1 VEGLRMKNEML
12 LAVTQLAAER
22 NLSHSV
28 VVSAI
33 KSALENAYKRD
44 ELAKGQDIKVDL
56 NPTTGET
63 VVRTIKRVVE
73 IVENINEEIALS
85 EAQKQFEEVKVGD
98 EITTGF
104 IEHNPGRIAAQTA
117 KQIVIQKLREA
128 ERELV
133 FKEFSDKRGELLNG
147 TIQRIDPK
155 HIVVSLGKG
164 EGILPITEQVT
175 GERYRV
181 GQQLKFLLV
190 RVENSI
196 RGPEIVLSRNDPGLL
211 RELFKTEV
219 PEIFNGVIEIKAM
232 SREAG
237 SRSKIAVFS
246 TQDRVDA
253 VGACVGLR
261 GLRIQN
267 VVNELLG
274 EKIDVVEWNED
285 DSEFIKKALSPAQV
299 QKVVLNQITASSL
312 VIVPED
318 QLSLAIGKDGQNV
331 RLAAKLTEWKLDIQ
345 HPGSISDDQDFVEL
359 RLQSSTLIKDLGFAS
374 RTEKLII
381 SEKINTL
388 RELSLKK
395 EELLNVKGFGPK
407 SLEEVNA
414 ILKSYLDSSESTA
427 LQDKK
432 DSKIEDDNVSSV
444 TEKEIVEE
452 VKEVEDEQSIEDI
465 DVEEEILELEILEK
479 TQERN
484 LETVEET
491 IEETVPADDI
501 WNIGKISKTKTSNN
515 SQTLRFAEDIEGI
528 RSSNESGKKGK
539 KERTK
544 AKNRKNSSNRS
555 R

>member
-1 VEGLRMKNEML
+1 MKNEML

-528 RSSNESGKKGK
+528 RSSKESGKKGK

>member
-1 VEGLRMKNEML
+1 MKNEML
-12 LAVTQLAAER
+12 LAVTLLAAER

-44 ELAKGQDIKVDL
+44 ELAKGQDVKVDL

-63 VVRTIKRVVE
+63 VVRTVRRVVE
-73 IVENINEEIALS
+73 VIENIDEEIALS
-85 EAQKQFEEVKVGD
+85 EAQKQFKEVKVGD

-133 FKEFSDKRGELLNG
+133 LKEFSDKTGQILNG
-147 TIQRIDPK
+147 TIQRVDPK
-155 HIVVSLGKG
+155 HVVISLGKG
-164 EGILPITEQVT
+164 EGIMPITEQIN

-181 GQQLKFLLV
+181 GQQLKFLV
-190 RVENSI
+190 QRVENSV
-196 RGPEIVLSRNDPGLL
+196 RGPEIILSRNDPGLL

-219 PEIFNGVIEIKAM
+219 PEIFNGVIEIKAL

-246 TQDRVDA
+246 NQEGVDA

-285 DSEFIKKALSPAQV
+285 DAEFIKKSLSPAEV
-299 QKVVLNQITASSL
+299 QKVVLNEITGSSL

-345 HPGSISDDQDFVEL
+345 HQGSISSDQDFVEL
-359 RLQSSTLIKDLGFAS
+359 KLENSTSVSDLGFAS
-374 RTEKLII
+374 RTEKLIVAEGI
-381 SEKINTL
+381 KTL
-388 RELSLKK
+388 GDLALKRESL
-395 EELLNVKGFGPK
+395 LDVKGLGPK
-407 SLEEVNA
+407 SLEEVNSV
-414 ILKSYLDSSESTA
+414 LKSFKGTPEKIKVDT
-427 LQDKK
+427 KK
-432 DSKIEDDNVSSV
+432 DEKPNKNVQDTVLEEETENIKEESIDELNPED
-444 TEKEIVEE
+444 
-452 VKEVEDEQSIEDI
+452 
-465 DVEEEILELEILEK
+465 EILELENLEK
-479 TQERN
+479 SQEKISEN
-484 LETVEET
+484 KIDTVQ
-491 IEETVPADDI
+491 ETVPQDDI
-501 WNIGKISKTKTSNN
+501 WNIGKISRRKSSDS

-528 RSSNESGKKGK
+528 RSSNESSTKKGK

-544 AKNRKNSSNRS
+544 AKNRKGNSNKS

>member
-1 VEGLRMKNEML
+1 MKNEML

-44 ELAKGQDIKVDL
+44 ELAKGQDVKVDL

-63 VVRTIKRVVE
+63 VVRTVRRVVE
-73 IVENINEEIALS
+73 VIENIDEEIALS
-85 EAQKQFEEVKVGD
+85 EAQKQFKEVKVGD

-133 FKEFSDKRGELLNG
+133 LKEFSDKTGQILNG
-147 TIQRIDPK
+147 TIQRVDPK
-155 HIVVSLGKG
+155 HVVISLGKG
-164 EGILPITEQVT
+164 EGIMPITEQIN

-181 GQQLKFLLV
+181 GQQLKFLV
-190 RVENSI
+190 QRVENSI
-196 RGPEIVLSRNDPGLL
+196 RGPEIILSRNDPGLL

-219 PEIFNGVIEIKAM
+219 PEIFNGVIEIKAL

-246 TQDRVDA
+246 NQEGVDA

-285 DSEFIKKALSPAQV
+285 DAEFIKKSLSPAEV
-299 QKVVLNQITASSL
+299 QKVVLNEITGSSL

-345 HPGSISDDQDFVEL
+345 HQGSISSDQDFVEL
-359 RLQSSTLIKDLGFAS
+359 KLENSTSVSDLGFAS
-374 RTEKLII
+374 RTEKLIVAEGI
-381 SEKINTL
+381 KTL
-388 RELSLKK
+388 GDLALKRESL
-395 EELLNVKGFGPK
+395 LDVKGLGPK
-407 SLEEVNA
+407 SLEEVNSV
-414 ILKSYLDSSESTA
+414 LKSFKGTPEKIKVDT
-427 LQDKK
+427 KK
-432 DSKIEDDNVSSV
+432 DEKPNQNVQDTVLEEETENIKEESIDELNPED
-444 TEKEIVEE
+444 
-452 VKEVEDEQSIEDI
+452 
-465 DVEEEILELEILEK
+465 EILELENLEK
-479 TQERN
+479 SQEKISEN
-484 LETVEET
+484 KIDTVQ
-491 IEETVPADDI
+491 ETVPQDDI
-501 WNIGKISKTKTSNN
+501 WNIGKISRRKSSDS

-528 RSSNESGKKGK
+528 RSSNESSTKKGK

-544 AKNRKNSSNRS
+544 AKNRKGNSNKS

>member
-1 VEGLRMKNEML
+1 MKNEML

-44 ELAKGQDIKVDL
+44 ELAKGQDVKVDL

-63 VVRTIKRVVE
+63 VVRTVRRVVE
-73 IVENINEEIALS
+73 VIENIDEEIALS
-85 EAQKQFEEVKVGD
+85 EAQKQFKEVKVGD

-133 FKEFSDKRGELLNG
+133 LKEFSDKTGQILNG
-147 TIQRIDPK
+147 TIQRVDPK
-155 HIVVSLGKG
+155 HVVISLGKG
-164 EGILPITEQVT
+164 EGIMPITEQIN

-181 GQQLKFLLV
+181 GQQLKFLV
-190 RVENSI
+190 QRVENSV
-196 RGPEIVLSRNDPGLL
+196 RGPEIILSRNDPGLL

-219 PEIFNGVIEIKAM
+219 PEIFNGVIEIKAL

-246 TQDRVDA
+246 NQEGVDA

-285 DSEFIKKALSPAQV
+285 DAEFIKKSLSPAEV
-299 QKVVLNQITASSL
+299 QKVVLNEITGSSL

-345 HPGSISDDQDFVEL
+345 HQGSISSDQDFVEL
-359 RLQSSTLIKDLGFAS
+359 KLENSTSVSDLGFAS
-374 RTEKLII
+374 RTEKLIVAEGI
-381 SEKINTL
+381 KTL
-388 RELSLKK
+388 GDLALKRESL
-395 EELLNVKGFGPK
+395 LDVKGLGPK
-407 SLEEVNA
+407 SLEEVNSV
-414 ILKSYLDSSESTA
+414 LKSFKGTPEKIKVDT
-427 LQDKK
+427 KK
-432 DSKIEDDNVSSV
+432 DEKPNKNVQDTVLEEETENIKEESIDELNPED
-444 TEKEIVEE
+444 
-452 VKEVEDEQSIEDI
+452 
-465 DVEEEILELEILEK
+465 EILELENLEK
-479 TQERN
+479 SQEKISEN
-484 LETVEET
+484 KIDTVQ
-491 IEETVPADDI
+491 ETVPQDDI
-501 WNIGKISKTKTSNN
+501 WNIGKISRRKSSDS

-528 RSSNESGKKGK
+528 RSSNESSTKKGK

-544 AKNRKNSSNRS
+544 AKNRKGNSNKS

>member
-1 VEGLRMKNEML
+1 MKNEML

-44 ELAKGQDIKVDL
+44 ELAKGQDVKVDL
-56 NPTTGET
+56 NPNTGET
-63 VVRTIKRVVE
+63 VVRTVRRVVE

-85 EAQKQFEEVKVGD
+85 EAQKQFKEVKVGD

-133 FKEFSDKRGELLNG
+133 LKEFSDKTGEILNG
-147 TIQRIDPK
+147 TIQRLDPK
-155 HIVVSLGKG
+155 HIVISLGKG
-164 EGILPITEQVT
+164 EGIMPITEQVN

-181 GQQLKFLLV
+181 GQQLKFLV
-190 RVENSI
+190 QRVDNSV
-196 RGPEIVLSRNDPGLL
+196 RGPEIILSRNDPGLL

-219 PEIFNGVIEIKAM
+219 PEIFNGVIEIKAL

-246 TQDRVDA
+246 NQEGVDA

-274 EKIDVVEWNED
+274 EKIDVVEWSDD
-285 DSEFIKKALSPAQV
+285 DSEFIKKSLSPAEV
-299 QKVVLNQITASSL
+299 QKVVLNQITGSSL

-345 HPGSISDDQDFVEL
+345 HQGSISSDQDFVEL
-359 RLQSSTLIKDLGFAS
+359 KLENSTSVSQLGFAS
-374 RTEKLII
+374 RTEKII
-381 SEKINTL
+381 VEQGINTL
-388 RELSLKK
+388 GELASKK
-395 EELLNVKGFGPK
+395 ESLLEIKGFGPK
-407 SLEEVNA
+407 SLEEVDSV
-414 ILKSYLDSSESTA
+414 LKSFKDFSEPI
-427 LQDKK
+427 KPNN
-432 DSKIEDDNVSSV
+432 EEEVSSIEKEQNIV
-444 TEKEIVEE
+444 LEETEKIKEE
-452 VKEVEDEQSIEDI
+452 SIEELNP
-465 DVEEEILELEILEK
+465 EEEILELEILEK
-479 TQERN
+479 SQQKN
-484 LETVEET
+484 LEVENHPVQ
-491 IEETVPADDI
+491 ETVPQDDI
-501 WNIGKISKTKTSNN
+501 WNIGKISKKKTSDN

-528 RSSNESGKKGK
+528 RNSNESTTKKGK

-544 AKNRKNSSNRS
+544 AKNRKGSSNKS

>member
-1 VEGLRMKNEML
+1 MKNEML

-44 ELAKGQDIKVDL
+44 ELAKGQDIRVDL

-85 EAQKQFEEVKVGD
+85 EAQKQFKEVQVGD

-246 TQDRVDA
+246 TQDGVDA

-285 DSEFIKKALSPAQV
+285 ESEFIKKSLSPAQV

-359 RLQSSTLIKDLGFAS
+359 KLQSSTLIKDLGFAS

-388 RELSLKK
+388 GELSVKK
-395 EELLNVKGFGPK
+395 EDLLNVKGFGPK

-414 ILKSYLDSSESTA
+414 ILKSYSDSSKSTV
-427 LQDKK
+427 LQEKK
-432 DSKIEDDNVSSV
+432 DSIIEDESASSV
-444 TEKEIVEE
+444 TEEVVD

-479 TQERN
+479 TQEKSI
-484 LETVEET
+484 ETVEEP

-501 WNIGKISKTKTSNN
+501 WNIGKISKRKTSNN

-544 AKNRKNSSNRS
+544 AKNRKNNSNKS

>member
-1 VEGLRMKNEML
+1 ML

-44 ELAKGQDIKVDL
+44 ELAKGQDVKVDL

-63 VVRTIKRVVE
+63 VVRTVRRVVE
-73 IVENINEEIALS
+73 VIENIDEEIALS
-85 EAQKQFEEVKVGD
+85 EAQKQFKEVKVGD

-133 FKEFSDKRGELLNG
+133 LKEFSDKTGQILNG
-147 TIQRIDPK
+147 TIQRVDPK
-155 HIVVSLGKG
+155 HVVISLGKG
-164 EGILPITEQVT
+164 EGIMPITEQIN

-181 GQQLKFLLV
+181 GQQLKFLV
-190 RVENSI
+190 QRVENSV
-196 RGPEIVLSRNDPGLL
+196 RGPEIILSRNDPGLL

-219 PEIFNGVIEIKAM
+219 PEIFNGVIEIKAL

-246 TQDRVDA
+246 NQEGVDA

-285 DSEFIKKALSPAQV
+285 DAEFIKKSLSPAEV
-299 QKVVLNQITASSL
+299 QKVVLNEITGSSL

-345 HPGSISDDQDFVEL
+345 HQGSISSDQDFVEL
-359 RLQSSTLIKDLGFAS
+359 KLENSTSVSDLGFAS
-374 RTEKLII
+374 RTEKLIVAEGI
-381 SEKINTL
+381 KTL
-388 RELSLKK
+388 GDLALKRESL
-395 EELLNVKGFGPK
+395 LDVKGLGPK
-407 SLEEVNA
+407 SLEEVNSV
-414 ILKSYLDSSESTA
+414 LKSFKGTPEKIKVDT
-427 LQDKK
+427 KK
-432 DSKIEDDNVSSV
+432 DEKPNQNVQDTVLEEETENIKEESIDELNPED
-444 TEKEIVEE
+444 
-452 VKEVEDEQSIEDI
+452 
-465 DVEEEILELEILEK
+465 EILELENLEK
-479 TQERN
+479 SQEKISEN
-484 LETVEET
+484 KIDTVQ
-491 IEETVPADDI
+491 ETVPQDDI
-501 WNIGKISKTKTSNN
+501 WNIGKISRRKSSDS

-528 RSSNESGKKGK
+528 RSSNESSTKKGK

-544 AKNRKNSSNRS
+544 AKNRKGNSNKS

>member
-1 VEGLRMKNEML
+1 MKNEML

-44 ELAKGQDIKVDL
+44 ELAKGQDVKVDL

-63 VVRTIKRVVE
+63 VVRTVRRVVE
-73 IVENINEEIALS
+73 VIENIDEEIALS
-85 EAQKQFEEVKVGD
+85 EAQKQFKEVKVGD

-133 FKEFSDKRGELLNG
+133 LKEFSDKTGQILNG
-147 TIQRIDPK
+147 TIQRVDPK
-155 HIVVSLGKG
+155 HVVISLGKG
-164 EGILPITEQVT
+164 EGIMPITEQIN

-181 GQQLKFLLV
+181 GQQLKFLV
-190 RVENSI
+190 QRVENSV
-196 RGPEIVLSRNDPGLL
+196 RGPEIILSRNDPGLL

-219 PEIFNGVIEIKAM
+219 PEIFNGVIEIKAL

-246 TQDRVDA
+246 NQEGVDA

-285 DSEFIKKALSPAQV
+285 DAEFIKKSLSPAEV
-299 QKVVLNQITASSL
+299 QKVVLNEITGSSL

-345 HPGSISDDQDFVEL
+345 HQGSISSDQDFVEL
-359 RLQSSTLIKDLGFAS
+359 KLENSTSVSDLGFAS
-374 RTEKLII
+374 RTEKLIVAEGI
-381 SEKINTL
+381 KTL
-388 RELSLKK
+388 GDLALKRESL
-395 EELLNVKGFGPK
+395 LDVKGLGPK
-407 SLEEVNA
+407 SLEEVNSV
-414 ILKSYLDSSESTA
+414 LKSFKGTPEKIKVDT
-427 LQDKK
+427 KK
-432 DSKIEDDNVSSV
+432 DEKPNQNVQDTVLEEKTENIKEESIDELNPED
-444 TEKEIVEE
+444 
-452 VKEVEDEQSIEDI
+452 
-465 DVEEEILELEILEK
+465 EILELENLEK
-479 TQERN
+479 SQEKISEN
-484 LETVEET
+484 KIDTVQ
-491 IEETVPADDI
+491 ETVPQDDI
-501 WNIGKISKTKTSNN
+501 WNIGKISRRKSSDS

-528 RSSNESGKKGK
+528 RSSNESSTKKGK

-544 AKNRKNSSNRS
+544 AKNRKGNSNKS

>member
-1 VEGLRMKNEML
+1 MKNEML

-44 ELAKGQDIKVDL
+44 ELAKGQDVKVDL

-63 VVRTIKRVVE
+63 VVRTVRRVVE
-73 IVENINEEIALS
+73 VIENIDEEIALS
-85 EAQKQFEEVKVGD
+85 EAQKQFKEVKVGD

-133 FKEFSDKRGELLNG
+133 LKEFSDKTGQILNG
-147 TIQRIDPK
+147 TIQRVDPK
-155 HIVVSLGKG
+155 HVVISLGKG
-164 EGILPITEQVT
+164 EGIMPITEQIN

-181 GQQLKFLLV
+181 GQQLKFLV
-190 RVENSI
+190 QRVENSI
-196 RGPEIVLSRNDPGLL
+196 RGPEIILSRNDPGLL

-219 PEIFNGVIEIKAM
+219 PEIFNGVIEIKAL

-246 TQDRVDA
+246 NQEGVDA

-285 DSEFIKKALSPAQV
+285 DAEFIKKSLSPAEV
-299 QKVVLNQITASSL
+299 QKVVLNEITGSSL

-345 HPGSISDDQDFVEL
+345 HQGSISSDQDFVEL
-359 RLQSSTLIKDLGFAS
+359 KLENSTSVSDLGFAS
-374 RTEKLII
+374 RTEKLIVAEGI
-381 SEKINTL
+381 KTL
-388 RELSLKK
+388 GDLALKRESL
-395 EELLNVKGFGPK
+395 LDVKGLGPK
-407 SLEEVNA
+407 SLEEVNSV
-414 ILKSYLDSSESTA
+414 LKSFKGAPEKIKVDT
-427 LQDKK
+427 KK
-432 DSKIEDDNVSSV
+432 DEKPNQNVQDTVLEEETENIKEESIDELNPED
-444 TEKEIVEE
+444 
-452 VKEVEDEQSIEDI
+452 
-465 DVEEEILELEILEK
+465 EILELENLEK
-479 TQERN
+479 SQEKISEN
-484 LETVEET
+484 KIDTVQ
-491 IEETVPADDI
+491 ETVPQDDI
-501 WNIGKISKTKTSNN
+501 WNIGKISRRKSSDS

-528 RSSNESGKKGK
+528 RSSNESSTKKGK

-544 AKNRKNSSNRS
+544 AKNRKGNSNKS

>member
-1 VEGLRMKNEML
+1 MKNEML

-44 ELAKGQDIKVDL
+44 ELAKGQDVKVDL
-56 NPTTGET
+56 NPNTGET
-63 VVRTIKRVVE
+63 VVRTVRRVVE

-85 EAQKQFEEVKVGD
+85 EAQKQFKEVKVGD

-133 FKEFSDKRGELLNG
+133 LKEFSDKTGEILNG
-147 TIQRIDPK
+147 TIQRLDPK
-155 HIVVSLGKG
+155 HIVISLGKG
-164 EGILPITEQVT
+164 EGIMPIMEQVN

-181 GQQLKFLLV
+181 GQQLKFLV
-190 RVENSI
+190 QRVDNSV
-196 RGPEIVLSRNDPGLL
+196 RGPEIILSRNDPGLL

-219 PEIFNGVIEIKAM
+219 PEIFNGVIEIKAL

-246 TQDRVDA
+246 NQEGVDA

-274 EKIDVVEWNED
+274 EKIDVVEWSDD
-285 DSEFIKKALSPAQV
+285 DSEFIKKSLSPAEV
-299 QKVVLNQITASSL
+299 QKVVLNQITGSSL

-345 HPGSISDDQDFVEL
+345 HQGSISSDQDFVEL
-359 RLQSSTLIKDLGFAS
+359 KLENSTSVSQLGFAS
-374 RTEKLII
+374 RTEKII
-381 SEKINTL
+381 VEQGINTL
-388 RELSLKK
+388 GELASKK
-395 EELLNVKGFGPK
+395 ESLLEIKGFGPK
-407 SLEEVNA
+407 SLEEVDSV
-414 ILKSYLDSSESTA
+414 LKSFKDFSEPI
-427 LQDKK
+427 KPNN
-432 DSKIEDDNVSSV
+432 EEEVSSIEKEQNIV
-444 TEKEIVEE
+444 LEETEKIKEE
-452 VKEVEDEQSIEDI
+452 SIEELNP
-465 DVEEEILELEILEK
+465 EEEILELEILEK
-479 TQERN
+479 SQQKN
-484 LETVEET
+484 LEVENQPVQ
-491 IEETVPADDI
+491 ETVPQDDI
-501 WNIGKISKTKTSNN
+501 WNIGKISKKKTSDN

-528 RSSNESGKKGK
+528 RNSNESTTKKGK

-544 AKNRKNSSNRS
+544 AKNRKGSSNKS

>member
-1 VEGLRMKNEML
+1 ML

-44 ELAKGQDIKVDL
+44 ELAKGQDVKVDL

-63 VVRTIKRVVE
+63 VVRTVRRVVE
-73 IVENINEEIALS
+73 VIENIDEEIALS
-85 EAQKQFEEVKVGD
+85 EAQKQFKEVKVGD

-133 FKEFSDKRGELLNG
+133 LKEFSDKTGQILNG
-147 TIQRIDPK
+147 TIQRVDPK
-155 HIVVSLGKG
+155 HVVISLGKG
-164 EGILPITEQVT
+164 EGIMPITEQIN

-181 GQQLKFLLV
+181 GQQLKFLV
-190 RVENSI
+190 QRVENSI
-196 RGPEIVLSRNDPGLL
+196 RGPEIILSRNDPGLL

-219 PEIFNGVIEIKAM
+219 PEIFNGVIEIKAL

-246 TQDRVDA
+246 NQEGVDA

-285 DSEFIKKALSPAQV
+285 DAEFIKKSLSPAEV
-299 QKVVLNQITASSL
+299 QKVVLNEITGSSL

-345 HPGSISDDQDFVEL
+345 HQGSISSDQDFVEL
-359 RLQSSTLIKDLGFAS
+359 KLENSTTVSDLGFAS
-374 RTEKLII
+374 RTEKLIVAEGI
-381 SEKINTL
+381 KTL
-388 RELSLKK
+388 GDLALKTESL
-395 EELLNVKGFGPK
+395 LDVKGLGPK
-407 SLEEVNA
+407 SLEEVNSV
-414 ILKSYLDSSESTA
+414 LKSFKGTPE
-427 LQDKK
+427 KIK
-432 DSKIEDDNVSSV
+432 VDSKNDEKPNQNVQDTV
-444 TEKEIVEE
+444 L
-452 VKEVEDEQSIEDI
+452 
-465 DVEEEILELEILEK
+465 EEETE
-479 TQERN
+479 
-484 LETVEET
+484 
-491 IEETVPADDI
+491 
-501 WNIGKISKTKTSNN
+501 NIK
-515 SQTLRFAEDIEGI
+515 ED
-528 RSSNESGKKGK
+528 
-539 KERTK
+539 
-544 AKNRKNSSNRS
+544 
-555 R
+555 

>member
-1 VEGLRMKNEML
+1 MKNEML

-267 VVNELLG
+267 VVNELSG

-501 WNIGKISKTKTSNN
+501 WNIGKISKTKISNN

-528 RSSNESGKKGK
+528 RSSDESGKKGK

>member
-1 VEGLRMKNEML
+1 MKNEML

-44 ELAKGQDIKVDL
+44 ELAKGQDVKVDL

-63 VVRTIKRVVE
+63 VVRTVRRVVE
-73 IVENINEEIALS
+73 VIENIDEEIALS
-85 EAQKQFEEVKVGD
+85 EAQKQFKEVKVGD

-133 FKEFSDKRGELLNG
+133 LKEFSDKTGQILNG
-147 TIQRIDPK
+147 TIQRVDPK
-155 HIVVSLGKG
+155 HVVISLGKG
-164 EGILPITEQVT
+164 EGIMPITEQIN

-181 GQQLKFLLV
+181 GQQLKFLV
-190 RVENSI
+190 QRVENSV
-196 RGPEIVLSRNDPGLL
+196 RGPEIILSRNDPGLL

-219 PEIFNGVIEIKAM
+219 PEIFNGVIEIKAL

-246 TQDRVDA
+246 NQEGVDA

-285 DSEFIKKALSPAQV
+285 DAEFIKKSLSPAEV
-299 QKVVLNQITASSL
+299 QKVVLNEITGSSL

-345 HPGSISDDQDFVEL
+345 HQGSISSDQDFVEL
-359 RLQSSTLIKDLGFAS
+359 KLENSTSVSDLGFAS
-374 RTEKLII
+374 RTEKLIVAEGI
-381 SEKINTL
+381 KTL
-388 RELSLKK
+388 GDLALKRESVLD
-395 EELLNVKGFGPK
+395 VKGLGPK
-407 SLEEVNA
+407 SLEEVNSV
-414 ILKSYLDSSESTA
+414 LKSFKGTPEKIKVDT
-427 LQDKK
+427 KK
-432 DSKIEDDNVSSV
+432 DEKPNQNVQDTVLEEETENIKEESIDELNPED
-444 TEKEIVEE
+444 
-452 VKEVEDEQSIEDI
+452 
-465 DVEEEILELEILEK
+465 EILELENLEK
-479 TQERN
+479 SQEKISEN
-484 LETVEET
+484 KIDTVQ
-491 IEETVPADDI
+491 ETVPQDDI
-501 WNIGKISKTKTSNN
+501 WNIGKISRRKSSDS

-528 RSSNESGKKGK
+528 RSSNESSTKKGK

-544 AKNRKNSSNRS
+544 AKNRKGNSNKS

>member
-1 VEGLRMKNEML
+1 MKNEML

-44 ELAKGQDIKVDL
+44 ELAKGQDVKVDL

-63 VVRTIKRVVE
+63 VVRTVRRVVE
-73 IVENINEEIALS
+73 VIENIDEEIALS
-85 EAQKQFEEVKVGD
+85 EAQKQFKEVKVGD

-133 FKEFSDKRGELLNG
+133 LKEFSDKTGQILNG
-147 TIQRIDPK
+147 TIQRVDPK
-155 HIVVSLGKG
+155 HVVISLGKG
-164 EGILPITEQVT
+164 EGIMPITEQIN

-181 GQQLKFLLV
+181 GQQLKFLV
-190 RVENSI
+190 QRVENSV
-196 RGPEIVLSRNDPGLL
+196 RGPEIILSRNDPGLL

-219 PEIFNGVIEIKAM
+219 PEIFNGVIEIKAL

-246 TQDRVDA
+246 NQEGVDA

-285 DSEFIKKALSPAQV
+285 DAEFIKKSLSPAEV
-299 QKVVLNQITASSL
+299 QKVVLNEITGSSL

-318 QLSLAIGKDGQNV
+318 QLSLAIGKDGQNE
-331 RLAAKLTEWKLDIQ
+331 RLAAK
-345 HPGSISDDQDFVEL
+345 
-359 RLQSSTLIKDLGFAS
+359 
-374 RTEKLII
+374 
-381 SEKINTL
+381 
-388 RELSLKK
+388 
-395 EELLNVKGFGPK
+395 
-407 SLEEVNA
+407 
-414 ILKSYLDSSESTA
+414 
-427 LQDKK
+427 
-432 DSKIEDDNVSSV
+432 
-444 TEKEIVEE
+444 
-452 VKEVEDEQSIEDI
+452 
-465 DVEEEILELEILEK
+465 
-479 TQERN
+479 
-484 LETVEET
+484 
-491 IEETVPADDI
+491 
-501 WNIGKISKTKTSNN
+501 
-515 SQTLRFAEDIEGI
+515 
-528 RSSNESGKKGK
+528 
-539 KERTK
+539 
-544 AKNRKNSSNRS
+544 
-555 R
+555 

>member
-1 VEGLRMKNEML
+1 MKNEML

-44 ELAKGQDIKVDL
+44 ELAKGQDVKVDL

-63 VVRTIKRVVE
+63 VVRTVRRVVE
-73 IVENINEEIALS
+73 VIENIDEEIALS
-85 EAQKQFEEVKVGD
+85 EAQKQFKEVKVGD

-133 FKEFSDKRGELLNG
+133 LKEFSDKTGQILNG
-147 TIQRIDPK
+147 TIQRVDPK
-155 HIVVSLGKG
+155 HVVISLGKG
-164 EGILPITEQVT
+164 EGIMPITEQIN

-181 GQQLKFLLV
+181 GQQLKFLV
-190 RVENSI
+190 QRVENSI
-196 RGPEIVLSRNDPGLL
+196 RGPEIILSRNDPGLL

-219 PEIFNGVIEIKAM
+219 PEIFNGVIEIKAL

-246 TQDRVDA
+246 NQEGVDA

-285 DSEFIKKALSPAQV
+285 DAEFIKKSLSTAEV
-299 QKVVLNQITASSL
+299 QKVVLNEITGSSL

-345 HPGSISDDQDFVEL
+345 HQGSISSDQDFVEL
-359 RLQSSTLIKDLGFAS
+359 KLENSTSVSDLGFAS
-374 RTEKLII
+374 RTEKLIVAEGI
-381 SEKINTL
+381 KTL
-388 RELSLKK
+388 GDLALKRESL
-395 EELLNVKGFGPK
+395 LDVKGLGPK
-407 SLEEVNA
+407 SLEEVNSV
-414 ILKSYLDSSESTA
+414 LKSFKGTPEKIKVDT
-427 LQDKK
+427 KK
-432 DSKIEDDNVSSV
+432 DEKPNQNVQDTVLEEETENIKEESIDELNPED
-444 TEKEIVEE
+444 
-452 VKEVEDEQSIEDI
+452 
-465 DVEEEILELEILEK
+465 EILELENLEK
-479 TQERN
+479 SQEKISEN
-484 LETVEET
+484 KIDTVQ
-491 IEETVPADDI
+491 ETVPQDDI
-501 WNIGKISKTKTSNN
+501 WNIGKISRRKSSDS

-528 RSSNESGKKGK
+528 RSSNESSTKKGK

-544 AKNRKNSSNRS
+544 AKNRKGNSNKS

>member
-1 VEGLRMKNEML
+1 MKNEML

-44 ELAKGQDIKVDL
+44 ELAKGQEIKVDL

-63 VVRTIKRVVE
+63 IVRTIKRVVE

-85 EAQKQFEEVKVGD
+85 EAQKQFKEVKIGD

-175 GERYRV
+175 AERYRV
-181 GQQLKFLLV
+181 GQQLKFLLIK
-190 RVENSI
+190 VENSI

-246 TQDRVDA
+246 TQDGVDA

-274 EKIDVVEWNED
+274 EKIDVVEWHED
-285 DSEFIKKALSPAQV
+285 DSEFIKKSLSPAQV

-318 QLSLAIGKDGQNV
+318 QLSLSIGKDGQNV

-345 HPGSISDDQDFVEL
+345 HQGSISADQNFVEL
-359 RLQSSTLIKDLGFAS
+359 KLQSSTLIKKLGFAS

-388 RELSLKK
+388 GELAIKK
-395 EELLNVKGFGPK
+395 EGLLNVKGFGPK

-432 DSKIEDDNVSSV
+432 GSVIEDDSVSSV
-444 TEKEIVEE
+444 TEESVTEEIE
-452 VKEVEDEQSIEDI
+452 KLEDEQSMEDV
-465 DVEEEILELEILEK
+465 DVQEEILELEILEK
-479 TQERN
+479 TQEKSP
-484 LETVEET
+484 EKVEEA

-501 WNIGKISKTKTSNN
+501 WNIGKISKVKTSNN

-528 RSSNESGKKGK
+528 RSSNESRKKGK

-544 AKNRKNSSNRS
+544 AKNRKNNSNKS

>member
-1 VEGLRMKNEML
+1 MKNEML

-44 ELAKGQDIKVDL
+44 ELAKGQDVKVDL

-63 VVRTIKRVVE
+63 VVRTVRRVVE
-73 IVENINEEIALS
+73 VIENIDEEIALS
-85 EAQKQFEEVKVGD
+85 EAQKQFKEVKVGD

-133 FKEFSDKRGELLNG
+133 LKEFSDKTGQILNG
-147 TIQRIDPK
+147 TIQRVDPK
-155 HIVVSLGKG
+155 HVVISLGKG
-164 EGILPITEQVT
+164 EGIMPITEQIN

-181 GQQLKFLLV
+181 GQQLKFLV
-190 RVENSI
+190 QRVENSV
-196 RGPEIVLSRNDPGLL
+196 RGPEIILSRNDPGLL

-219 PEIFNGVIEIKAM
+219 PEIFNGVIEIKAL

-246 TQDRVDA
+246 NQEGVDA

-285 DSEFIKKALSPAQV
+285 DAEFIKKSLSPAEV
-299 QKVVLNQITASSL
+299 QKVVLNEITGSSL

-345 HPGSISDDQDFVEL
+345 HQGSISSDQDFVEL
-359 RLQSSTLIKDLGFAS
+359 KLENSTSVSDLGFAS
-374 RTEKLII
+374 RTEKLIVAEGI
-381 SEKINTL
+381 KTL
-388 RELSLKK
+388 GDLALKRESL
-395 EELLNVKGFGPK
+395 LDVKGLGPK
-407 SLEEVNA
+407 SLEEVNSV
-414 ILKSYLDSSESTA
+414 LKSFKGTPEKIKVDT
-427 LQDKK
+427 KK
-432 DSKIEDDNVSSV
+432 DEKPNQNVQDTVLEEETENIKEESIDELNPED
-444 TEKEIVEE
+444 
-452 VKEVEDEQSIEDI
+452 
-465 DVEEEILELEILEK
+465 EILELENLEK
-479 TQERN
+479 SQEKISEN
-484 LETVEET
+484 KIDTVQ
-491 IEETVPADDI
+491 ETVPQDDI
-501 WNIGKISKTKTSNN
+501 WNIGKISRRKSSDS

-528 RSSNESGKKGK
+528 RSSNESSTKKGK

-544 AKNRKNSSNRS
+544 AKNRKGNSNKS

>member
-1 VEGLRMKNEML
+1 MKNEML

-44 ELAKGQDIKVDL
+44 ELAKGQDVKVDL

-63 VVRTIKRVVE
+63 VVRTVRRVVE
-73 IVENINEEIALS
+73 VIENIDEEIALS
-85 EAQKQFEEVKVGD
+85 EAQKQFKEVKVGD

-133 FKEFSDKRGELLNG
+133 LKEFSDKTGQILNG
-147 TIQRIDPK
+147 TIQRVDPK
-155 HIVVSLGKG
+155 HVVISLGKG
-164 EGILPITEQVT
+164 EGIMPITEQIN

-181 GQQLKFLLV
+181 GQQLKFLV
-190 RVENSI
+190 QRVENSV
-196 RGPEIVLSRNDPGLL
+196 RGPEIILSRNDPGLL

-219 PEIFNGVIEIKAM
+219 PEIFNGVIEIKAL

-246 TQDRVDA
+246 NQEGVDA

-285 DSEFIKKALSPAQV
+285 DAEFIKKSLSPAEV
-299 QKVVLNQITASSL
+299 QKVVLNEITGSSL

-345 HPGSISDDQDFVEL
+345 HQGSISSDQDFVEL
-359 RLQSSTLIKDLGFAS
+359 KLENSTSVSDLGFAS
-374 RTEKLII
+374 RTEKLIVAEGI
-381 SEKINTL
+381 KTL
-388 RELSLKK
+388 GDLALKRESL
-395 EELLNVKGFGPK
+395 LDVKGLGPK
-407 SLEEVNA
+407 SLEEVNSV
-414 ILKSYLDSSESTA
+414 LKSFKGAPEKIKVDT
-427 LQDKK
+427 KK
-432 DSKIEDDNVSSV
+432 DEKPNQNVQDTVLEEETENIKEESIDELNPED
-444 TEKEIVEE
+444 
-452 VKEVEDEQSIEDI
+452 
-465 DVEEEILELEILEK
+465 EILELENLEK
-479 TQERN
+479 SQEKISEN
-484 LETVEET
+484 KIDTVQ
-491 IEETVPADDI
+491 ETVPQDDI
-501 WNIGKISKTKTSNN
+501 WNIGKISRRKSSDS

-528 RSSNESGKKGK
+528 RSSNESSTKKGK

-544 AKNRKNSSNRS
+544 AKNRKGNSNKS

>member
-1 VEGLRMKNEML
+1 MKNEML

-85 EAQKQFEEVKVGD
+85 EAQKQFKEVQVGD

-246 TQDRVDA
+246 TQDGVDA

-285 DSEFIKKALSPAQV
+285 ESEFIKKSLSPAQV

-345 HPGSISDDQDFVEL
+345 HPGSISSDQDFVEL
-359 RLQSSTLIKDLGFAS
+359 KLQSSTLIKDLGFAS

-388 RELSLKK
+388 GELSVKK
-395 EELLNVKGFGPK
+395 EDLLNVKGFGPK
-407 SLEEVNA
+407 SLDEVNA
-414 ILKSYLDSSESTA
+414 ILKSYLGSSESTA
-427 LQDKK
+427 LQEKK
-432 DSKIEDDNVSSV
+432 DSIIEDESASSV
-444 TEKEIVEE
+444 TEEVVD

-479 TQERN
+479 TQEKSI
-484 LETVEET
+484 ETVEEP

-501 WNIGKISKTKTSNN
+501 WNIGKISKGKTSNN

-544 AKNRKNSSNRS
+544 AKNRKNNSNKS

>member
-1 VEGLRMKNEML
+1 MKNEML

-44 ELAKGQDIKVDL
+44 ELAKGQDVKVDL

-63 VVRTIKRVVE
+63 VVRTVRRVVE
-73 IVENINEEIALS
+73 VIENIDEEIALS
-85 EAQKQFEEVKVGD
+85 EAQKQFKEVKVGD

-133 FKEFSDKRGELLNG
+133 LKEFSDKTGQILNG
-147 TIQRIDPK
+147 TIQRVDPK
-155 HIVVSLGKG
+155 HVVISLGKG
-164 EGILPITEQVT
+164 EGIMPITEQIN

-181 GQQLKFLLV
+181 GQQLKFLV
-190 RVENSI
+190 QRVENSV
-196 RGPEIVLSRNDPGLL
+196 RGPEIILSRNDPGLL

-219 PEIFNGVIEIKAM
+219 PEIFNGVIEIKAL

-246 TQDRVDA
+246 NQEGVDA

-285 DSEFIKKALSPAQV
+285 DAEFIKKSLSPAEV
-299 QKVVLNQITASSL
+299 QKVVLNEITGSSL

-345 HPGSISDDQDFVEL
+345 HQGSISSDQDFVEL
-359 RLQSSTLIKDLGFAS
+359 KLENSTSVSDLGFAS
-374 RTEKLII
+374 RTEKLIVAEGI
-381 SEKINTL
+381 KTL
-388 RELSLKK
+388 GDLALKRESL
-395 EELLNVKGFGPK
+395 LDVKGLGPK
-407 SLEEVNA
+407 SLEEVNSV
-414 ILKSYLDSSESTA
+414 LKSFKGTPEKIKVDT
-427 LQDKK
+427 KK
-432 DSKIEDDNVSSV
+432 DEKPNQNVQDTVLEGETENIKEESIDELNPED
-444 TEKEIVEE
+444 
-452 VKEVEDEQSIEDI
+452 
-465 DVEEEILELEILEK
+465 EILELENLEK
-479 TQERN
+479 SQEKISEN
-484 LETVEET
+484 KIDTVQ
-491 IEETVPADDI
+491 ETVPQDDI
-501 WNIGKISKTKTSNN
+501 WNIGKISRRKSSDS

-528 RSSNESGKKGK
+528 RSSNESSTKKGK

-544 AKNRKNSSNRS
+544 AKNRKGNSNKS